1 MAMYKYLLSIDL
13 VCSFA
18 LMFQN
23 SRLESEH
30 LVIKS
35 AMQME
40 EKGLRQARDRNL
52 ELEQENDSLREK
64 IAAL

>member
-1 MAMYKYLLSIDL
+1 
-13 VCSFA
+13 
-18 LMFQN
+18 MFQN

-64 IAAL
+64 IAVL